1 MNGWDARAGRDVRDE
16 RRAQEAGATRGV
28 VRCKGCGRII
38 GERDG
43 RRVVI
48 RHKGRVVRCFVP
60 CEVTCDNPACRA
72 VNALCEETK
81 NQSPG
86 NKERG
91 E

>member
-1 MNGWDARAGRDVRDE
+1 MNGGDARAGRDARDE
-16 RRAQEAGATRGV
+16 RCPEGDGVTRSV

-43 RRVVI
+43 QRVVI
-48 RHKGRVVRCFVP
+48 RHKGRVVRCFAP

-81 NQSPG
+81 NAPQG